1 VEIARSVPLFGH
13 AVDYLEVMALPH
25 ARYLELN
32 GMATDAPDVPIG
44 VLLREWRER
53 RRRTQ
58 LDLALDA
65 GISARHLSF
74 VETGRSKPG
83 AKVILQ
89 IAEHLELP
97 LRERNRL
104 LLAAGHAPAFPD
116 RSLEDPEMRPTK
128 GALELIL
135 AQHEPYPAMVIDRHW
150 DLVSANR
157 AASVLADMIDP
168 SLLTVPVNVMRAGL
182 HPDGLSRWIVNVDEV
197 HSYFTSRLRRQIDAT
212 ADPELI
218 TLLGEVNSYPSP
230 ARDAAV
236 ERDARSPAGPIRMRS
251 PDGSEYSFFGLFA
264 TFDAPFDVAS
274 SELAIELAYPADPFT
289 AQALRELARAR
300 R

>member
-1 VEIARSVPLFGH
+1 MS
-13 AVDYLEVMALPH
+13 
-25 ARYLELN
+25 
-32 GMATDAPDVPIG
+32 TDTSDASIG
-44 VLLREWRER
+44 VLLRQWRER

-83 AKVILQ
+83 AQVILA

-116 RSLEDPEMRPTK
+116 RSLEDAQMRPTK
-128 GALELIL
+128 RALELIL
-135 AQHEPYPAMVIDRHW
+135 AQHEPYPALVVDRHW
-150 DLVSANR
+150 NLVSANR
-157 AASVLADMIDP
+157 ATSALANMIDP

-182 HPDGLSRWIVNVDEV
+182 HPDGLSRWIVNGAEV
-197 HSYFTSRLRRQIDAT
+197 RSYFTSLLRHQIDAT

-218 TLLGEVNSYPSP
+218 ALLGEIHGYPAP
-230 ARDAAV
+230 QH
-236 ERDARSPAGPIRMRS
+236 DARAQPGDRSASATIRMRA
-251 PDGSEYSFFGLFA
+251 PGGNEYAFFGLFA
-264 TFDAPFDVAS
+264 TFNAPFDVAS
-274 SELAIELAYPADPFT
+274 SELAMELVYPADAAT
-289 AQALRELARAR
+289 EHALLELARTR

>member
-1 VEIARSVPLFGH
+1 
-13 AVDYLEVMALPH
+13 
-25 ARYLELN
+25 
-32 GMATDAPDVPIG
+32 MATDAPEVPIG
-44 VLLREWRER
+44 TLLRQWRER

-83 AKVILQ
+83 ADIIVR

-128 GALELIL
+128 AALELIL

-150 DLVSANR
+150 NLVSANE
-157 AASVLADMIDP
+157 AVGVLAGMIDP
-168 SLLTVPVNVMRAGL
+168 SLLGPPINVMRAGL
-182 HPDGLSRWIVNVDEV
+182 HPGGLARWIVNLRQVRA
-197 HSYFTSRLRRQIDAT
+197 YFTSRLRRQIDAT

-218 TLLGEVNSYPSP
+218 ALLDEINGYPWSGQERGAPGEP
-230 ARDAAV
+230 AD
-236 ERDARSPAGPIRMRS
+236 EPTAGSIRMRG
-251 PDGSEYSFFGLFA
+251 PDGTEYSFFGMFS
-264 TFDAPFDVAS
+264 TFDVPFDVAS
-274 SELAIELAYPADPFT
+274 SELAVELAYSADPAT
-289 AQALRELARAR
+289 AERLRQLAQAR

>member
-1 VEIARSVPLFGH
+1 
-13 AVDYLEVMALPH
+13 
-25 ARYLELN
+25 
-32 GMATDAPDVPIG
+32 MATDAADAPIG
-44 VLLREWRER
+44 TLLRQWRER

-83 AKVILQ
+83 ADIIVR
-89 IAEHLELP
+89 IADQLDLP

-116 RSLEDPEMRPTK
+116 RPLQDPEMRPTK
-128 GALELIL
+128 AALELIL

-150 DLVSANR
+150 NLVSANQ
-157 AASVLADMIDP
+157 AVGVLAGMIDP
-168 SLLTVPVNVMRAGL
+168 SLLSPPINVMRAGL
-182 HPDGLSRWIVNVDEV
+182 HPDGLARWIVNLRQVRA
-197 HSYFTSRLRRQIDAT
+197 YFTSRLRRQIEAT
-212 ADPELI
+212 ADPQLI
-218 TLLGEVNSYPSP
+218 TLLEEVDSYPWP
-230 ARDAAV
+230 GQERDAAGQPDD
-236 ERDARSPAGPIRMRS
+236 EPTAGPIKMRV
-251 PDGSEYSFFGLFA
+251 PDGNQYSFFGMFA
-264 TFDAPFDVAS
+264 TFDAPFDIAS

-289 AQALRELARAR
+289 AETLRALAQAR

>member
-1 VEIARSVPLFGH
+1 MVA
-13 AVDYLEVMALPH
+13 
-25 ARYLELN
+25 
-32 GMATDAPDVPIG
+32 DASDTPIG

-74 VETGRSKPG
+74 VETGRSRPG
-83 AKVILQ
+83 AQVILA

-116 RSLEDPEMRPTK
+116 RSLEDPEMKPTK
-128 GALELIL
+128 RALEGIL
-135 AQHEPYPAMVIDRHW
+135 SQHEPYPAMVIDRHW

-157 AASVLADMIDP
+157 AASVLARMIDP
-168 SLLTVPVNVMRAGL
+168 SLLTAPVNVMRAGL
-182 HPDGLSRWIVNVDEV
+182 HPDGLSRWIVNLGEV
-197 HSYFTSRLRRQIDAT
+197 RSYFISRLRRQIDAT

-218 TLLGEVNSYPSP
+218 ALMGEVSGYPSP
-230 ARDAAV
+230 EQDASA
-236 ERDARSPAGPIRMRS
+236 ERDDGSGAGPIKIRA
-251 PDGSEYSFFGLFA
+251 PDGSEYSFLGMFA

-274 SELAIELAYPADPFT
+274 SELAIELAYPADPLT
-289 AQALRELARAR
+289 EQALRELARTR